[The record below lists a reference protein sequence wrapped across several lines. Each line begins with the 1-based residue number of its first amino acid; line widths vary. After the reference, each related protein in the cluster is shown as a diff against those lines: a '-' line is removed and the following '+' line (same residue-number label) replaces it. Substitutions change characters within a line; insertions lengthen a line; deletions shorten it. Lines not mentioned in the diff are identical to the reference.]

1 MKKRQY
7 FHSISVIS
15 GIMAMVLLIL
25 SGCKTGTQKPVSS
38 TSAEE
43 IKPVPKE
50 EVIQELSGYPI
61 PDSYELTKLIY
72 KSGAPYIMSLS
83 NPASKAGDYITHRD
97 KVLNLGVY
105 ATDLAYAT
113 TYMMKQ
119 GTMNYLEASRTLI
132 DDLGISTTFNI
143 DYAERLERNMDNRD
157 SLIAVVSESFGDTW
171 NYLVRNEQDVLARL
185 VVCGSWIEGMYIT
198 TNVAPRAIDNEAILI
213 MIAKQK
219 NSLNELVSLLE
230 PVKDVE
236 EVESIF
242 TGLVGLQ
249 DIYEGVGEELT
260 DEQLEKISS
269 LVDDLRESI
278 V

>member
-1 MKKRQY
+1 MKKPII
-7 FHSISVIS
+7 HSISVTC
-15 GIMAMVLLIL
+15 GIVALALFIL
-25 SGCKTGTQKPVSS
+25 SGCNRGTQKKENASS
-38 TSAEE
+38 TEL
-43 IKPVPKE
+43 IPVPKE
-50 EVIQELSGYPI
+50 EVIKELSGYPI
-61 PDSYELTKLIY
+61 PDSYEITKLIY
-72 KSGAPYIMSLS
+72 ESGAPYIMSLS

-119 GTMNYLEASRTLI
+119 GTMNYLEASKILI

-143 DYAERLERNMDNRD
+143 DYAERIERNVDNRD

-171 NYLVRNEQDVLARL
+171 NYLVGNEQDILARL

-198 TNVAPRAIDNEAILI
+198 TKVAARALDNSAILI

-219 NSLNELVSLLE
+219 NSLSELVSLLE

-236 EVESIF
+236 EVESIYRS
-242 TGLVGLQ
+242 LSDLL
-249 DIYEGVGEELT
+249 DIYEGVGDAVTE
-260 DEQLEKISS
+260 EQLEKISS
-269 LVDDLRESI
+269 NIDALRSDI